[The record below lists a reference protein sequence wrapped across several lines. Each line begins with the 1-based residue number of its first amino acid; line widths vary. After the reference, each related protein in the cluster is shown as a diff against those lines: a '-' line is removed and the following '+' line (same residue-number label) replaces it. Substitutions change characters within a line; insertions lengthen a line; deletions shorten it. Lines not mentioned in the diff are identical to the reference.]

1 MVVAGNPGRGSAHRR
16 SDRLLADRLG
26 TTTSEGGMVRR
37 WFYRRSLR
45 RDRLFEIIMAT
56 APVSYWISQG
66 GVSQQELREKLA
78 LRYPR

>member
-1 MVVAGNPGRGSAHRR
+1 M
-16 SDRLLADRLG
+16 
-26 TTTSEGGMVRR
+26 RR